1 MQIQTGLKDATY
13 QDGDEV
19 FDQILVDDFPEDVLR
34 EFLNRDPEEDDTRSQ
49 VVMIRFPNGDLVL
62 GFYPQGDTYLETER
76 YWG

>member
-1 MQIQTGLKDATY
+1 LKDATY